1 MKCLVQVAFP
11 VLLVLGL
18 SACGSKREQPA
29 DPTATPAAAEA
40 AAPASPM
47 ANLDALP
54 VSTADLGAFPF
65 FSLPDGF
72 AQSDASERALEQK
85 YVFPGGGL
93 LIIEGRYHH
102 ARILA
107 AEGSEWNETLLLRS
121 FNDRIK
127 ALGGVQVFDG
137 RLPDAARAKIAA
149 DSPRF
154 VSDLYDPSPYRFRQ
168 YVIRTPQGRVW
179 IEIGYGYN
187 AEMADLTIVQ
197 EGPLRQTI
205 TQVTAD
211 APGT

>member
-1 MKCLVQVAFP
+1 MKRLVQFAFP

-18 SACGSKREQPA
+18 AACGSKREQPA

-121 FNDRIK
+121 VDDRIK

-137 RLPDAARAKIAA
+137 RLPDAARAKIAT

-168 YVIRTPQGRVW
+168 YVIRTPEGRVW

-205 TQVTAD
+205 SQITAD
-211 APGT
+211 APGA